1 MKNSKAL
8 MVRAGIYPRLKLGVR
23 KMNPTTKK
31 ESVHSTGPHKVRVL
45 DDKITKGRDRE
56 SGQIIDVMKYVLEV
70 EGVKKEYRC
79 PIKNKETGE
88 VHYVVQIFSSVE
100 PGTEL
105 ILEMKKM
112 GPRNCVEVRDAQ
124 GNRLSS
130 DESDAS
136 EVEEDQ
142 AIDEDALGDAFDE
155 ADRQAA
161 GEDRVIDA

>member
-8 MVRAGIYPRLKLGVR
+8 MVRAGIYPRLKLGIR
-23 KMNPTTKK
+23 KKNPQTQK
-31 ESVHSTGPHKVRVL
+31 ESVHSTGPHKVRVI

-70 EGVKKEYRC
+70 DGVKKEYRC

-88 VHYVVQIFSSVE
+88 LHYLVQIFSNVE

-105 ILEMKKM
+105 ILEMKKQ
-112 GPRNCVEVRDAQ
+112 GPRNYVEVRDAQ

-136 EVEEDQ
+136 EVAEDQ
-142 AIDEDALGDAFDE
+142 EVDEDALADAFDE
-155 ADRQAA
+155 ADRQSGA
-161 GEDRVIDA
+161 EDRVIDA

>member
-70 EGVKKEYRC
+70 EGVNEDVLTDWQVRAGAHILAAMADKIPLTKK
-79 PIKNKETGE
+79 KQGE
-88 VHYVVQIFSSVE
+88 
-100 PGTEL
+100 
-105 ILEMKKM
+105 
-112 GPRNCVEVRDAQ
+112 
-124 GNRLSS
+124 
-130 DESDAS
+130 
-136 EVEEDQ
+136 
-142 AIDEDALGDAFDE
+142 
-155 ADRQAA
+155 
-161 GEDRVIDA
+161 